1 MKEYIVTIIALALLC
16 TIANAQNIIGS
27 HQVRVNDE
35 VKKQQVEYAAVDS
48 TGQGIILTIT
58 LTMFLIVFGEQIKV

>member
-1 MKEYIVTIIALALLC
+1 MKEYIVTIIALALIC
-16 TIANAQNIIGS
+16 TIVNAQNITVS

-35 VKKQQVEYAAVDS
+35 VKKQEVEYVAVDS